1 MDNELVKAFFETMI
15 MLFIPTIISIIFG
28 LLVGSFLYLSYEKSI
43 YPNKKIY
50 NILNLFVN
58 SIRSIP
64 FLIFVILLIP
74 LTRYIFN
81 TAFGVIPASFPIC
94 FVGIAIYSRFVEQSF
109 YEVDKGIISL
119 AISLNATKFQI
130 IYYFLITETRQSL
143 VLGIT
148 STMISIISYSTVMGI
163 VGGGGLGDYVIRYG
177 YYEYNYILIYKAIA
191 IIFIIVLFIQ
201 NIGNK
206 LANILD
212 KKRGN

>member
-1 MDNELVKAFFETMI
+1 MNSELFTAFLETMI
-15 MLFIPTIISIIFG
+15 MLFIPTIVSIIFG
-28 LLVGSFLYLSYEKSI
+28 LIIGSFLYLSHKNSI

-50 NILNLFVN
+50 NLLNLFVN

-81 TAFGVIPASFPIC
+81 TAFGVLPASFPIC

-109 YEVDKGIISL
+109 YDVDKGIINL
-119 AISLNATKFQI
+119 ALSLNVNKYQL
-130 IYYFLITETRQSL
+130 IYYFLIIETRQSL
-143 VLGIT
+143 ILGIT

-163 VGGGGLGDYVIRYG
+163 VGGGGLGDYIIRYG
-177 YYEYNYILIYKAIA
+177 YYEYNYKLIYESMILI
-191 IIFIIVLFIQ
+191 FITVFLIQ
-201 NIGNK
+201 YIGNK

-212 KKRGN
+212 KKRGI